1 MCGITGFVGDV
12 YNQYELQ
19 KYLSKSCDQLHR
31 RGPDQKGFSIEK
43 GIGMGCCR
51 LAIQDR
57 DKGQQPMS
65 YHGFTLVFNGEIYNK
80 KSLQRRLESQR
91 HVLETNCDTE
101 ILLKA
106 LVEYGDSIVN
116 ELEGMFAFA
125 LWDST
130 HQILTLS
137 RDRWGEKPLY
147 YTFDRNS
154 FSFASE
160 IKAFQPWPHVKW
172 EIAEEDV
179 LIFLKNSYLPCPRT
193 GWKQIYKLEQ
203 GSILKLQNQTFHISR
218 FFTPR
223 LGNDHPQPKELFS
236 LLQSNVRNCMV
247 SDRPIGAFLSG
258 GLDSTSIAY
267 FLSREDPTAPA
278 FSLHWKETS
287 HTEEEYTRHAAKA
300 LGLNHFSVEC
310 DSVFFKNHFD
320 EIVDLFDEPFGD
332 ESMVPT
338 YCLAQFAKQ
347 KVDVV
352 LTGDGADELFHG
364 YERYFFDGAASVYLE
379 TFAATPAPI
388 IQSMGCF
395 EDLLPMKVLEIDHPR
410 NRSWIDLNSY
420 LTDDILMKVDR
431 ACMGVSLE
439 SRAPF
444 LTPRVADFALRCS
457 IESLV
462 RNNKRGK
469 EILRAAMQ
477 ESLPKTILERKKMGF
492 GVPLNHWFRG
502 PLKEWMSIR
511 LLEGALQTSHLV
523 SIEGISKLIYLH
535 CKKQGNFARPLLNLL
550 VLERWLKRWTL
561 TPFIHQN

>member
-1 MCGITGFVGDV
+1 MCGITGLVGEV
-12 YNQYELQ
+12 YDRHDLE
-19 KYLSKSCDQLHR
+19 KYLKESCDQLHR

-43 GIGMGCCR
+43 GVGLGCSR
-51 LAIQDR
+51 LAIQDG

-80 KSLQRRLESQR
+80 KPLQRKLELQG
-91 HVLETNCDTE
+91 HVLETDCDTE
-101 ILLKA
+101 VLLKA
-106 LVEYGDSIVN
+106 LVECGDSVVS

-130 HQILTLS
+130 HQILTLG

-147 YTFDRNS
+147 YTFDQKS

-172 EIAEEDV
+172 EIAEEDL

-203 GSILKLQNQTFHISR
+203 GSILKLCNQRFHISR

-223 LGNDHPQPKELFS
+223 LGNDHPEPKELFS
-236 LLQSNVRNCMV
+236 LLQSNVKSCMA
-247 SDRPIGAFLSG
+247 SDRPLGAFLSG

-267 FLSREDPTAPA
+267 FLSRENPTTPV

-287 HTEEEYTRHAAKA
+287 HSEEEYTRHAAKA
-300 LGLNHFSVEC
+300 LKLNHFSVEC
-310 DSVFFKNHFD
+310 GSEFFKNHFD
-320 EIVDLFDEPFGD
+320 EIVDLYDEPFGD

-364 YERYFFDGAASVYLE
+364 YQRYFFDGEPGDYLE
-379 TFAATPAPI
+379 TFAATSAPI
-388 IQSMGCF
+388 MHSMARF
-395 EDLLPMKVLEIDHPR
+395 KDLLPMKSLEINHPR
-410 NRSWIDLNSY
+410 NRSWVDLHSY

-439 SRAPF
+439 SRTPF
-444 LTPRVADFALRCS
+444 LTPQVSDFALRCS
-457 IESLV
+457 MESLV
-462 RNNKRGK
+462 GNNQRGK

-492 GVPLNHWFRG
+492 GVPLNEWFRG
-502 PLKEWMSIR
+502 PLKEWMSVR
-511 LLEGALQTSHLV
+511 LLEGELKKSTLV
-523 SIEGISKLIYLH
+523 SMEGVSKLIDLH
-535 CKKQGNFARPLLNLL
+535 CARRGNFARPLFNLL
-550 VLERWLKRWTL
+550 VLERWLKNH
-561 TPFIHQN
+561 IHR